1 MLLDRREFCAR
12 EEALRLKLEQL
23 NNEHKRV
30 KEVMVS
36 TIFLICIMSNIC
48 SCICIF
54 MFKLSDKRL
63 KEATESSI
71 FYYRCL

>member
-12 EEALRLKLEQL
+12 EESLRLKLEQL

-36 TIFLICIMSNIC
+36 TIFS
-48 SCICIF
+48 
-54 MFKLSDKRL
+54 
-63 KEATESSI
+63 
-71 FYYRCL
+71 

>member
-36 TIFLICIMSNIC
+36 TIFSLFV
-48 SCICIF
+48 SCPIF
-54 MFKLSDKRL
+54 EVVFVFS
-63 KEATESSI
+63 
-71 FYYRCL
+71 CLNCPTRG